1 MLLFMAVLLLWV
13 STGLLPSLQQGGA
26 FPSLLVWAVWT
37 FVLFLCG
44 WAAWTDD
51 YLSLV
56 NRVAGLVSYTMLVIY
71 YITMQ
76 SQYLAFIPTNMDY
89 PDLWPTLYLVIN
101 LTAPIGLV
109 TVGIVRTAL
118 QKIEV

>member
-1 MLLFMAVLLLWV
+1 MAVLLLWV
-13 STGLLPSLQQGGA
+13 STALLPGLQQGGA
-26 FPSLLVWAVWT
+26 FLPLLVWAIWT
-37 FVLFLCG
+37 LILFLCG

-51 YLSLV
+51 YLATLI

-76 SQYLAFIPTNMDY
+76 ATYLAFIPTDLTPDN

-101 LTAPIGLV
+101 LAIPSLLV
-109 TVGIVRTAL
+109 TTGIARTAV
-118 QKIEV
+118 QKIDA